1 MINDKC
7 SYLSFNRMKLNVDF
21 IFYLQSGILHIGDQ
35 LVAVDGESLQ
45 DVSYNEVSTMQY
57 D

>member
-1 MINDKC
+1 MVNDKC

-21 IFYLQSGILHIGDQ
+21 IFYLQSGVLHIGDQ

>member
-1 MINDKC
+1 
-7 SYLSFNRMKLNVDF
+7 MKLNVDF